1 MTTQQAESRTRET
14 IPCLILR
21 TQSTILH
28 KTSSHH
34 MNVMLRYGND
44 VVNRTGQLMYKAKGC
59 YSMML
64 RWSDTFNE
72 LVRS

>member
-1 MTTQQAESRTRET
+1 MSDFAHAVYNDTQNKFTPHE
-14 IPCLILR
+14 C
-21 TQSTILH
+21 H
-28 KTSSHH
+28 GC
-34 MNVMLRYGND
+34 VYGNG